1 MSNSIEGHSDRFVR
15 AEGLIRTVCTVAGS
29 MSFLDEIDEEFGRA
43 GLDRAVAL
51 GDTGPI
57 VDWLLTTFSFQGI
70 SDRVARD
77 YIKKHGTASW
87 SYIDASFG
95 RRPSC
100 PKLRSYWDF
109 DGCRYDKTS
118 VTCSEPDHIDA
129 CPLPRPHLRNGRLNQ
144 TAWSLFL
151 FVRDLTDRDLVGWI
165 DCQLQSAGPAP
176 GTTIEAARQEAL
188 VGPLR
193 HVYGVSD
200 KILMMT
206 LSTLLIGARKQ
217 RPIWFETGKAMIA
230 VDTLVHNFLH
240 RTGIL
245 GTCGTPHTYG
255 AACYAPGG
263 CAEII
268 RALADR
274 IDVRTLSRAFP
285 QKFPRFVQNAVWR
298 FCAGDGLNLCNGN
311 RIDDRQACQIG
322 YCYLYQKC
330 SRVPLN
336 NRKTIAKSD
345 VYIDI

>member
-1 MSNSIEGHSDRFVR
+1 MSNSIERHSDRLAN
-15 AEGLIRTVCTVAGS
+15 AEGLIRTVCKVAGS

-57 VDWLLTTFSFQGI
+57 VDWLLTTFSLI
-70 SDRVARD
+70 SDRVARN
-77 YIKKHGTASW
+77 YIEKHGTATS
-87 SYIDASFG
+87 SDIEASFKKW
-95 RRPSC
+95 PSC
-100 PKLRSYWDF
+100 PKLRSYWHF

-118 VTCSEPDHIDA
+118 ATCSEPDHIDA

-165 DCQLQSAGPAP
+165 DRQLQSASAAP

-206 LSTLLIGARKQ
+206 LSTLLIGARNQ

-255 AACYAPGG
+255 AACYAPDG

-268 RALADR
+268 RTLADR
-274 IDVRTLSRAFP
+274 IDVRTLSRALP

-311 RIDDRQACQIG
+311 RIDDRQACEIG

-330 SRVPLN
+330 SREPLSSQ
-336 NRKTIAKSD
+336 KKHSEISYLKL
-345 VYIDI
+345 